1 MNSNT
6 EALEK
11 IHNLDSM
18 GDIIV
23 RASKKRGINL
33 NIKWLGPQERR
44 SVYVRAEWEDNVLKK
59 TVLVQGYNGPED
71 VDLHLQ
77 DRLMQCLALNNALHF
92 VASSIV
98 EIKQKIQEGNKED
111 LFPLFERLSSNYE
124 THAAMLIKLQRK
136 LNGDS
141 NE

>member
-44 SVYVRAEWEDNVLKK
+44 SVYVRAEWEDKVLKK

-77 DRLMQCLALNNALHF
+77 DRLMQCLALNDALHF

-98 EIKQKIQEGNKED
+98 EIKQKIQEGNKDD
-111 LFPLFERLSSNYE
+111 LFPLFERLSNNYE
-124 THAAMLIKLQRK
+124 THAAMLMELQRK
-136 LNGDS
+136 LDGDS
-141 NE
+141 DE

>member
-44 SVYVRAEWEDNVLKK
+44 SVYVLAEWEDNILKI
-59 TVLVQGYNGPED
+59 VRRIQGYSGPED

-77 DRLMQCLALNNALHF
+77 DRLMQCLALN
-92 VASSIV
+92 
-98 EIKQKIQEGNKED
+98 
-111 LFPLFERLSSNYE
+111 LS
-124 THAAMLIKLQRK
+124 LILI
-136 LNGDS
+136 
-141 NE
+141 

>member
-11 IHNLDSM
+11 IHNIDSM

-33 NIKWLGPQERR
+33 SIKWLGPQERR

-59 TVLVQGYNGPED
+59 TVLVQGYNGPDD

-77 DRLMQCLALNNALHF
+77 DRLMQCVALNNALHF
-92 VASSIV
+92 VASSVI

-111 LFPLFERLSSNYE
+111 LFPLFERLSNNYE
-124 THAAMLIKLQRK
+124 THAAMLTKLQRK
-136 LNGDS
+136 LNGGDD
-141 NE
+141 E